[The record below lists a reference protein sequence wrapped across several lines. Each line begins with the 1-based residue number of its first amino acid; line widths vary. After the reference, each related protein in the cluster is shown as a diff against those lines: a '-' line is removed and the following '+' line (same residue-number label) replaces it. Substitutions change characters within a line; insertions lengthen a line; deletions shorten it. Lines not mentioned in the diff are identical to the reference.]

1 MQPSFDLS
9 AAQNAS
15 SDQKLDMLL
24 AAMGTLLESQ
34 AKIEKL
40 TTTVC
45 SLETKVASQEVT
57 ITTMQKEMK
66 RMKEQ
71 LNDYDQQSRTQFIRL
86 FNFPMADDD
95 TAADSGRA
103 LANRVYD
110 RILKPII
117 VAAKAKNDITTV
129 PQCANVIEDIYRV
142 GKPSLKDG
150 VQRPPPIIIRLCTK
164 QLRLAILKNK
174 KTSIPSPT
182 TQERAAGIKRFV
194 LVEDLTPH
202 NYKKLSELLAD
213 DRIEKAWSVEGRLR
227 FVLTGSDKSV
237 KKVKSV
243 YDSVDHIVSSV
254 SF

>member
-1 MQPSFDLS
+1 MQSSFDLN

-24 AAMGTLLESQ
+24 AAMGSLLEGQ

-40 TTTVC
+40 TSTVC
-45 SLETKVASQEVT
+45 SLEKKVASQEAT

-71 LNDYDQQSRTQFIRL
+71 LNDSDQHSRTHFVRL

-95 TAADSGRA
+95 IAADSGRA
-103 LANRVYD
+103 LAYRVYD

-117 VAAKAKNDITTV
+117 VAAKAKNNITTV

-142 GKPSLKDG
+142 GKPSMKDG
-150 VQRPPPIIIRLCTK
+150 VQRPPPIIIKLFTK

-174 KTSIPSPT
+174 KTSIPSPPM
-182 TQERAAGIKRFV
+182 QERTAGIKRFV
-194 LVEDLTPH
+194 LVEDLTPPPPPQ
-202 NYKKLSELLAD
+202 LQEACGVA
-213 DRIEKAWSVEGRLR
+213 RR
-227 FVLTGSDKSV
+227 
-237 KKVKSV
+237 
-243 YDSVDHIVSSV
+243 
-254 SF
+254 

>member
-1 MQPSFDLS
+1 MQSSFDLS

-24 AAMGTLLESQ
+24 AAMGSLLEGQ

-40 TTTVC
+40 TSTVC
-45 SLETKVASQEVT
+45 SLEKKVASQEAT
-57 ITTMQKEMK
+57 ITTMQKEMR

-71 LNDYDQQSRTQFIRL
+71 LNDSDQHSRTQFVRL

-95 TAADSGRA
+95 IAADSGRA

-142 GKPSLKDG
+142 GKPSMKDG
-150 VQRPPPIIIRLCTK
+150 VQRPPPIIIKLCTK

-174 KTSIPSPT
+174 KTSIPSPSM
-182 TQERAAGIKRFV
+182 QERTAGIKRFV
-194 LVEDLTPH
+194 LVEDLTPP
-202 NYKKLSELLAD
+202 NYKKLVELLGD

-227 FVLTGSDKSV
+227 FVLVGGDKSV

-243 YDSVDHIVSSV
+243 FDSVDQIVSSA

>member
-1 MQPSFDLS
+1 MQPTFDLS

-15 SDQKLDMLL
+15 SDQKLDMIL
-24 AAMGTLLESQ
+24 AAMGSLLEGQ

-40 TTTVC
+40 TSTVC
-45 SLETKVASQEVT
+45 SLEKKVTSQETT
-57 ITTMQKEMK
+57 INTMQKEMR

-71 LNDYDQQSRTQFIRL
+71 LNDSDQLSRNQYVRL

-95 TAADSGRA
+95 IAADSGRA
-103 LANRVYD
+103 LANRVYE

-117 VAAKAKNDITTV
+117 VAAKAKNDISTV

-142 GKPSLKDG
+142 GKPSMKDG
-150 VQRPPPIIIRLCTK
+150 AQRPSPIIIKLCSK

-174 KTSIPSPT
+174 KTSISSPT

-194 LVEDLTPH
+194 LVEDLTPP
-202 NYKKLSELLAD
+202 NYKKLSELLGD
-213 DRIEKAWSVEGRLR
+213 ERIEKAWSVEGRLR
-227 FVLTGSDKSV
+227 FVLAGNDKSV

-243 YDSVDHIVSSV
+243 YDSVDSIVSSV

>member
-1 MQPSFDLS
+1 
-9 AAQNAS
+9 
-15 SDQKLDMLL
+15 
-24 AAMGTLLESQ
+24 
-34 AKIEKL
+34 
-40 TTTVC
+40 
-45 SLETKVASQEVT
+45 
-57 ITTMQKEMK
+57 
-66 RMKEQ
+66 MKEQ
-71 LNDYDQQSRTQFIRL
+71 LNDSDQQSRAHFVRL

-95 TAADSGRA
+95 IAADSGRA

-142 GKPSLKDG
+142 GKPSMKDG
-150 VQRPPPIIIRLCTK
+150 VHRPPPIIIKLCTK

-182 TQERAAGIKRFV
+182 TQERAAGVKRFV
-194 LVEDLTPH
+194 VVEDLTPP
-202 NYKKLSELLAD
+202 NYKKLTELLSD

-227 FVLTGSDKSV
+227 FVLAGSDKSV